1 MMLQEIVITVNSL
14 YFSTKLTLPF
24 IRLIQEN
31 KWTILKYVVVMTLI
45 GLMFFGGL
53 KVGVESEDFFGGGI
67 HFLHGLK
74 GEMWYFRLG
83 FCLVCWDER
92 SLVSKNEAFEILSV
106 VKLILNWSTQKERRG
121 ISENNTLSWLCWNA
135 GELFPVFL
143 VWPITI
149 YASKEVIECVQS
161 MWNF

>member
-1 MMLQEIVITVNSL
+1 MSL
-14 YFSTKLTLPF
+14 PLALSFDILICWKIKWKIWKLH
-24 IRLIQEN
+24 
-31 KWTILKYVVVMTLI
+31 
-45 GLMFFGGL
+45 GGL
-53 KVGVESEDFFGGGI
+53 EVGVELRMRIFWRGDF
-67 HFLHGLK
+67 LQGLK
-74 GEMWYFRLG
+74 GEMWWFRLG

-121 ISENNTLSWLCWNA
+121 ISENNTFSWLYWNA

-149 YASKEVIECVQS
+149 YASTKVIECIQS
-161 MWNF
+161 MWNFWDRK